1 MSDPGAESGA
11 EMDASPGRHR
21 SALFRKYALLLM
33 TLVGGGLL
41 LSGLIETYFSY
52 QENKRALVSLQREKA
67 RSIASVIDQFIAGIE
82 GQIAWANHS
91 SFLSGRAGLEQR
103 HIDYLR
109 LIRQEPAVTDVRL
122 LDPSGEE
129 QLKVSRLDLDLVGS
143 LEDYSRAQEFL
154 EAKSRTRY
162 LGPVYFREETEPYM
176 TVAIA
181 EPGTNASITAAEV
194 NLKFIW
200 D

>member
-11 EMDASPGRHR
+11 ETDASPRRHR
-21 SALFRKYALLLM
+21 SALFRKYALILM

-67 RSIASVIDQFIAGIE
+67 RSAASVIDQFIGGIE

-91 SFLSGRAGLEQR
+91 SFLSGPAGLEQR

-122 LDPSGEE
+122 LDPSGKE

-143 LEDYSRAQEFL
+143 LEDYSRAPVFL

-162 LGPVYFREETEPYM
+162 LGPVYFR
-176 TVAIA
+176 
-181 EPGTNASITAAEV
+181 
-194 NLKFIW
+194 
-200 D
+200 